1 MKFTTTKK
9 NILTAVS
16 NAERF
21 TGKQITLPILQ
32 SILFEVR
39 ENTCTIRTTNLELGA
54 ELSFPCKV
62 EKDGVAVVSPKLL
75 LGILQNI
82 QEDSVLFEVK
92 QGVFFVETET
102 SNTKL
107 NSISSEEFPLIP
119 KIVATQSFII
129 SRENLIFA
137 LGQVLPAVSISD
149 FKPEISGVY
158 LFVSEKNIVCAA
170 TDTFRLAE
178 KNIFLTQ
185 KTDGKFSCIIPFR
198 MAQEIIRTLSNT
210 ENEDAINV
218 GVGDN
223 QFMVSWGKSRIV
235 SRVIDGNFP
244 EYKAIIPKDFTT
256 SFIIP
261 REAILQRVRM
271 AGVLTGKLNDIVL
284 RTKKNTISVLSVN
297 PELGTTNSSFATP
310 VKGGEIM
317 VTLNAKYFSDGI
329 TSCGGENI
337 FIGMNNENSPILL
350 KNPEDNSF
358 VYIVMPIRNTP

>member
-32 SILFEVR
+32 SVLFEVR

-54 ELSFPCKV
+54 ELSFPCKI

-75 LGILQNI
+75 LGILQNT
-82 QEDSVLFEVK
+82 QEDSILFEVK
-92 QGVFFVETET
+92 QGVLFVETKT

-107 NSISSEEFPLIP
+107 NIVSPKEFPFIP
-119 KIVATQSFII
+119 KIIATQSFII
-129 SRENLIFA
+129 SRESLIFA
-137 LGQVLPAVSISD
+137 LGQVLPAVSVSD
-149 FKPEISGVY
+149 FKPEINGVY
-158 LFVSEKNIVCAA
+158 LSVLEKNIICAA

-178 KNIFLTQ
+178 KNAFLDK
-185 KTDGKFSCIIPFR
+185 KTDEKFSCIIPFR
-198 MAQEIIRTLSNT
+198 MAQEITRTLGSI
-210 ENEDAINV
+210 ENEDTINM

-223 QFMVSWGKSRIV
+223 QLVVSWGKSRIV
-235 SRVIDGNFP
+235 SRVVDGNFP
-244 EYKAIIPKDFTT
+244 EYKTIIPKDFAV
-256 SFIIP
+256 SFLIP

-271 AGVLTGKLNDIVL
+271 ATVLTGKLNDIVL

-297 PELGTTNSSFATP
+297 PEVGTTSSSFATP

-329 TSCGGENI
+329 ISCGGENI

-358 VYIVMPIRNTP
+358 IYIVMPIKNTP